1 MPNAYDDL
9 IAPPQ
14 PADAPAPPKSNAYAD
29 LMPPS
34 IADQMK
40 KTSET
45 PSVGSQLERGAGLTT
60 RALIQGATGLGG
72 SVADLG
78 HSVYDLATDPQAR
91 VQTWEQMKHPSQ
103 WLTPPQDAP
112 SGQFSHALDPYL
124 PQPQTTAEKALSVG
138 LGAEGGGMVPG
149 VPIPGAAAP
158 EGAMGTA
165 QVARALRNAKVQSAQ
180 DAGFV
185 VPPSTTNPT
194 AWNKIREG
202 FGGKI
207 AVQQGAQAAN
217 EQARTALVAQ
227 DLGLDPDLLTPTSV
241 AAVKREAGNAI
252 EGARAIPL
260 VKTDDQYLNDLA
272 AVEQKTIGANE
283 SFPGSANPDVSKIVS
298 TYTQPEFTGSA
309 GVSAIKNL
317 RDKARDAYSQG
328 NSEAGMAYKGV
339 SQAIESQ
346 LERGAPLGYEPLAQG
361 LMAARKRYAQAS
373 TIEEAMDPMGNV
385 SGPKL
390 AAAWNRGEPLSG
402 GTRQAAEFAASFP
415 KANLP
420 ANSSPVSHLS
430 TAYHS
435 IGLSEALGALAMG
448 EPKAAIA
455 GAGIAAIPA
464 ARRLTASYLLGPGQK
479 AAIPALNSKSA
490 ALAKALSKPTVMAGA
505 YDQNR

>member
-9 IAPPQ
+9 LQPQGADTAAPK
-14 PADAPAPPKSNAYAD
+14 ANAYAD
-29 LMPPS
+29 LIPTETGE
-34 IADQMK
+34 QK
-40 KTSET
+40 KPAVET
-45 PSVGSQLERGAGLTT
+45 PSIGSQLGRGAGLTG
-60 RALIQGATGLGG
+60 RALIQGVTGLPGM
-72 SVADLG
+72 VADAG
-78 HSVYDLATDPQAR
+78 HSVYELATDPDAR
-91 VQTWEQMKHPSQ
+91 AATWEQMKHPSQ
-103 WLTPPQDAP
+103 WLNMPQNAP
-112 SGQFSHALDPYL
+112 SQQFSHALDPYL
-124 PQPQTTAEKALSVG
+124 PQPQTVPEKVMSAG
-138 LGAEGGGMVPG
+138 LGAEAGALGPQVPT
-149 VPIPGAAAP
+149 PGATAP
-158 EGAMGTA
+158 EGFMGTA
-165 QVARALRNAKVQSAQ
+165 QVAQALRSAKIKAAQ

-194 AWNKIREG
+194 AWNKMREA

-217 EQARTALVAQ
+217 EQARSALVAK

-241 AAVKREAGNAI
+241 AAVKREAGSAI
-252 EGARAIPL
+252 DGARSIPL

-346 LERGAPLGYEPLAQG
+346 LERGAPPGYEPLAQG

-373 TIEEAMDPMGNV
+373 TIEDVMDPMGSI

-448 EPKAAIA
+448 EPKAAVA
-455 GAGIAAIPA
+455 GAAIAAVPA
-464 ARRLTASYLLGPGQK
+464 ARRLTANYLLGPGQG
-479 AAIPALNSKSA
+479 AAIPAGASKA
-490 ALAKALSKPTVMAGA
+490 ATLAKALSKPTVMAGA